1 MIPLIPALVMGIELF
16 NIVLLLLL
24 LYVYVNAYR
33 KVKSEFT
40 VGLIFFVSAFLVKSL
55 VLLAAMRA
63 LFRILDT
70 VADTRGSPMFLLMVN
85 VVECAGLVI
94 LLKISWE

>member
-1 MIPLIPALVMGIELF
+1 MIPLIPTLVMGIELF

-40 VGLIFFVSAFLVKSL
+40 MGLIFFISAFLVKSI
-55 VLLAAMRA
+55 VLLLTLRA
-63 LFRILDT
+63 IFRILDT
-70 VADTRGSPMFLLMVN
+70 VADVRGAPMFLLMVN
-85 VVECAGLVI
+85 LVECAGLVI